1 MKKKTLK
8 VRLRSS
14 GTHPTYHSYHASHMY
29 NCRGGIREARL
40 ITTTPRS
47 IHSYQAATILDLKRG
62 CRGIKIAKMAN
73 DHRSVIMANGMIVV
87 KIYLTLIL
95 QVFSSDESARHL

>member
-8 VRLRSS
+8 VRLRST
-14 GTHPTYHSYHASHMY
+14 GTQPTYHSYHASQMY

-62 CRGIKIAKMAN
+62 CTGIKIAQMAN
-73 DHRSVIMANGMIVV
+73 DHFCVPMCSNGKRYDSGKDLSHFDFTSV
-87 KIYLTLIL
+87 
-95 QVFSSDESARHL
+95 